1 MGNSNEAQSLV
12 QELVRSGHGSVFMIM
27 IMTVFVTLISQRARP
42 KPSFVIID
50 SKYCAV
56 NVRWIWFFDFNVW
69 KNALIS
75 F

>member
-56 NVRWIWFFDFNVW
+56 NVRWIWFFDFSVW

>member
-1 MGNSNEAQSLV
+1 MVNGNEAPFLV
-12 QELVRSGHGSVFMIM
+12 HELAQSGHGSVLMVM
-27 IMTVFVTLISQRARP
+27 IMTVLVTLISHRARP
-42 KPSFVIID
+42 KPSFVMID

-56 NVRWIWFFDFNVW
+56 NVRWIWFFDFSVW